1 MPKLYRSEKDKWIAG
16 VLGGLGEYLG
26 VDATLLRLAFIVF
39 CLATG
44 GVPGIIGYILAVI
57 IIPKPPMGYQPQPA
71 TTMEG
76 GTTSMPETTSSQS
89 ASRSGSPSIVV
100 GLILVGLGILFLFNN
115 FIDIHWHLFWPAI
128 LIVIG
133 LILLGKALVGEKKS

>member
-1 MPKLYRSEKDKWIAG
+1 MRKLYRSEKDKWIGG

-26 VDATLLRLAFIVF
+26 VDSTLLRLAFIVF

-57 IIPKPPMGYQPQPA
+57 IIPKPPASSQTLSSTA
-71 TTMEG
+71 TEG
-76 GTTSMPETTSSQS
+76 GSTPMTETASSQNPT
-89 ASRSGSPSIVV
+89 RPNNPSMVV
-100 GLILVGLGILFLFNN
+100 GFILVGLGILFLFNN
-115 FIDIHWHLFWPAI
+115 FIDIHWHLFWPAV

-133 LILLGKALVGEKKS
+133 LVLLGKALTGEKKG

>member
-1 MPKLYRSEKDKWIAG
+1 MRKLYRSQKDKWIAG

-57 IIPKPPMGYQPQPA
+57 IIPKSPAGYQPSPS
-71 TTMEG
+71 TGTEG
-76 GTTSMPETTSSQS
+76 GTAPMSESTSSQTP
-89 ASRSGSPSIVV
+89 ARSNNPSMVV
-100 GLILVGLGILFLFNN
+100 GLILIGLGILFLFNN

-133 LILLGKALVGEKKS
+133 LVLLGKALAGEKKS

>member
-1 MPKLYRSEKDKWIAG
+1 MRKLYRSEKDKWIG
-16 VLGGLGEYLG
+16 GILGGLGEYLG
-26 VDATLLRLAFIVF
+26 MDSTLLRLAFIVF

-57 IIPKPPMGYQPQPA
+57 IIPKPPAGYQTPSL
-71 TTMEG
+71 TTTEEG
-76 GTTSMPETTSSQS
+76 STPMTETASSQS
-89 ASRSGSPSIVV
+89 PTRSNNPSIVV
-100 GLILVGLGILFLFNN
+100 GFVLVGLGILFLFNN

-133 LILLGKALVGEKKS
+133 LVLLGKALAEEKKS

>member
-1 MPKLYRSEKDKWIAG
+1 MRKLYRSEKNKWIAG

-76 GTTSMPETTSSQS
+76 GITSMPEATSSQS
-89 ASRSGSPSIVV
+89 ASRSGNPSIVV

-133 LILLGKALVGEKKS
+133 LILLGKALLEEKKS

>member
-1 MPKLYRSEKDKWIAG
+1 MRKLYRSEKDKWIAG

-57 IIPKPPMGYQPQPA
+57 IIPKPPTGSQPPPAA
-71 TTMEG
+71 TTEG
-76 GTTSMPETTSSQS
+76 GTAPVSESTAPQSPAQSKNPSM
-89 ASRSGSPSIVV
+89 VV
-100 GLILVGLGILFLFNN
+100 GLILIGLGILFLFNN

-133 LILLGKALVGEKKS
+133 LVLLGKALTGEKKG

>member
-1 MPKLYRSEKDKWIAG
+1 MRKLYRSEKDKWIAG

-26 VDATLLRLAFIVF
+26 VDAALLRLAFIVF
-39 CLATG
+39 SLATG
-44 GVPGIIGYILAVI
+44 VVPGIIGYILAVL
-57 IIPKPPMGYQPQPA
+57 IIPKPPMGYQPPPA
-71 TTMEG
+71 ATREG
-76 GTTSMPETTSSQS
+76 GSTPMTETSSSQNS
-89 ASRSGSPSIVV
+89 TRSRNPSMVV

-133 LILLGKALVGEKKS
+133 LVLLGKALTGEKKN

>member
-1 MPKLYRSEKDKWIAG
+1 
-16 VLGGLGEYLG
+16 LGEYLG

-57 IIPKPPMGYQPQPA
+57 IIPKPPMGQQPPPA
-71 TTMEG
+71 ATAEG
-76 GTTSMPETTSSQS
+76 GSTPMTETGSSHSQARSNNPSM
-89 ASRSGSPSIVV
+89 VV

-133 LILLGKALVGEKKS
+133 LVLLGKALVGGKRG